1 MEARGAGQHQ
11 QTRKLRLPAN
21 ICHLWAY
28 SRGLGS
34 VGRRLAERSFY
45 PFRARLQ
52 GVRFVEITSVNKPP
66 RIVGVPEGS
75 RSRHIRAEPVAG
87 LQREFHVLP
96 VIAHRSAETLL
107 CLAAPASRKAKGVAQ
122 ASVVLVVGCQARR
135 RAEHPGP
142 QQFLWIRAS
151 LRRLVNVRPSDQ
163 FTGPSMRFRDARI
176 FVRPPSAPGSCWSR
190 SCPFVMAC
198 QQA

>member
-1 MEARGAGQHQ
+1 M
-11 QTRKLRLPAN
+11 
-21 ICHLWAY
+21 
-28 SRGLGS
+28 
-34 VGRRLAERSFY
+34 
-45 PFRARLQ
+45 
-52 GVRFVEITSVNKPP
+52 NKPP

-87 LQREFHVLP
+87 LQREFHVLA
-96 VIAHRSAETLL
+96 VIAHRSAETLF

-151 LRRLVNVRPSDQ
+151 LRRLVNVRSSDQ
-163 FTGPSMRFRDARI
+163 FTGAINAVPRRSYFRKASQRTRLLLVKVLPI
-176 FVRPPSAPGSCWSR
+176 RYGLSTGLRKGCSGVVPA
-190 SCPFVMAC
+190 VAAC
-198 QQA
+198 RR